1 MEEDLD
7 SRLKMSGMT
16 EGGLKA
22 GGMTE
27 GMLCLFVMPRQPLT
41 PALSRKG
48 RGRKQGRT
56 FLALPGASHLSSIM
70 PEGAGRTDLLLL
82 KAHWVK
88 TGFAGSLRHDIQF
101 AQHFFQMAVHLD
113 LLENIIDCALLIND
127 EGCAF
132 DAHEL
137 PAVER
142 FFFPHAIGL

>member
-1 MEEDLD
+1 MANTRRAWPFCVPLAFCPFSGTLLTNCPPVLLGDDEE
-7 SRLKMSGMT
+7 
-16 EGGLKA
+16 A
-22 GGMTE
+22 GN
-27 GMLCLFVMPRQPLT
+27 
-41 PALSRKG
+41 
-48 RGRKQGRT
+48 RT
-56 FLALPGASHLSSIM
+56 
-70 PEGAGRTDLLLL
+70 EGAGFPRAGTADASLL

-88 TGFAGSLRHDIQF
+88 MGFAGSLRHDIQF